1 MSSPKKRID
10 ILVPCHSYLNKSVQG
25 FIHPPVFLFLFNKKL
40 GVYEKFNITDVGD
53 SEHKAGLGLTNLYLL
68 ERRNI
73 HIKFIDT
80 LLTPGN
86 EDEYQFRTIEQL
98 KDTQGNGLKFDYIF
112 PIHCPGKMH
121 LTYLPFLKPT
131 GKLLELDAR
140 VEPHFLKT
148 RDEATQS
155 AYKASIKKSRPDYPR
170 IDKADGRQQIE
181 FHEYMDSHE
190 PYVYKEALDHELY
203 YGWYK
208 IYTAPKMPSPVVAP
222 AAKPSKSKGKGSKA
236 TGGGGKRKS
245 KRIRRKYKRTGRK
258 SRRS

>member
-25 FIHPPVFLFLFNKKL
+25 FVHPPVFLFLFNTKKE
-40 GVYEKFNITDVGD
+40 VYEKFNITDVGD

-80 LLTPGN
+80 MIADGD
-86 EDEYQFRTIEQL
+86 EDEYQFRTMEQL
-98 KDTQGNGLKFDYIF
+98 KDLKFDYIF
-112 PIHCPGKMH
+112 PIHCPGKLH
-121 LTYLPFLKPT
+121 EKYLEFLKPT

-155 AYKASIKKSRPDYPR
+155 AYRASIIKSRPDYPR
-170 IDKADGRQQIE
+170 VDKADGRQQIE
-181 FHEYMDSHE
+181 FHEYMTSHE

-208 IYTAPKMPSPVVAP
+208 IYTKANTPSPVVASVNP
-222 AAKPSKSKGKGSKA
+222 SKGKRKGTIA

-245 KRIRRKYKRTGRK
+245 KKSKRKYKRTGLK
-258 SRRS
+258 SRRSR